1 MFERFSS
8 NDSKFQGISPIGA
21 TSGDATRVSIVE
33 ALSTASMFVFFVL
46 AVVFLSV
53 LMSSVAKAQTA
64 SLANDPATLAAEA
77 EDSTNPQPIKYGG
90 QLVFETTRTADE
102 AQPASYSGWYL
113 FTGSATHKKTATTAT
128 ARVGYTREYSYQRDD
143 GTDGSFD
150 NPTLSLA
157 KSYRQGPDFSS
168 DLIDSFSIS
177 TAAAIGANKES
188 ARRTFLW
195 SNGLTAT
202 VSKNLGRFNLREAL
216 SYTHAFFEYDIR
228 ADGTVNSP
236 DSVRTLTMV
245 YYDISDRLSVGG
257 TFIYS
262 YAVSFQG
269 VGRGAQIGQVTL
281 DYSFNDKVAASI
293 GIASERSTIE
303 PDGQSDRIRLYA
315 PEAAQYFVDLIYT
328 L

>member
-1 MFERFSS
+1 VFERLSS
-8 NDSKFQGISPIGA
+8 SLSKFQGRALNGA
-21 TSGDATRVSIVE
+21 NSSGAARFSVFE
-33 ALSTASMFVFFVL
+33 ALSTLAMF
-46 AVVFLSV
+46 AADAEG
-53 LMSSVAKAQTA
+53 SS
-64 SLANDPATLAAEA
+64 S
-77 EDSTNPQPIKYGG
+77 SQPIRYGG

-113 FTGSATHKKTATTAT
+113 FTGSATHKKTAITGTL
-128 ARVGYTREYSYQRDD
+128 RVGYTREYSYQRDD

-150 NPTLSLA
+150 NPTFSLA
-157 KSYRQGPDFSS
+157 KSYRQGHDFDS
-168 DLIDSFSIS
+168 DFIDSFSIS
-177 TAAAIGANKES
+177 AASAVGANKES
-188 ARRTFLW
+188 ARRSFLW

-202 VSKNLGRFNLREAL
+202 VAKSLGRFNLREAV
-216 SYTHAFFEYDIR
+216 SYTHSFFEYDVR
-228 ADGTVNSP
+228 NDGTVNSP

-245 YYDISDRLSVGG
+245 YYDINDKLSVGG

-269 VGRGAQIGQVTL
+269 VGRGSQLGQATL
-281 DYSFNDKVAASI
+281 DYSFNEKLAASI

>member
-1 MFERFSS
+1 MFIF
-8 NDSKFQGISPIGA
+8 
-21 TSGDATRVSIVE
+21 
-33 ALSTASMFVFFVL
+33 FVFAVAVL
-46 AVVFLSV
+46 SLIMGST
-53 LMSSVAKAQTA
+53 AKAQTA
-64 SLANDPATLAAEA
+64 ALANDPATLAAEA
-77 EDSTNPQPIKYGG
+77 EDSTNPKPIKWGG
-90 QLVFETTRTADE
+90 HVVFETTRTADE
-102 AQPASYSGWYL
+102 AQPASYTGWYL
-113 FTGSATHKKTATTAT
+113 FTGSGTHKKTAITGTF
-128 ARVGYTREYSYQRDD
+128 RVGYTREYSYQRDD

-150 NPTLSLA
+150 NPTVTLA
-157 KSYRQGPDFSS
+157 KSYLKGPDFNP

-177 TAAAIGANKES
+177 TAGAIGANKES

-202 VSKNLGRFNLREAL
+202 VAKNLGRWNLREAV
-216 SYTHAFFEYDIR
+216 SYTHSFYEFDIR
-228 ADGTVNSP
+228 GDGTVNSP

-245 YYDISDRLSVGG
+245 YYDITDRLSVGG

-269 VGRGAQIGQVTL
+269 AGRGSQLGQATL
-281 DYSFNDKVAASI
+281 DYSFTNKLAASI

-303 PDGQSDRIRLYA
+303 PDGQADRIRLYA